1 MVMNLSIDTKEL
13 DFPAGYQALYSC
25 MLIDIYKTHAKKKLL
40 FLLLS
45 FKLLLLLCV
54 CCGPSINRVS
64 G

>member
-25 MLIDIYKTHAKKKLL
+25 MLRYLQNTRQEETS
-40 FLLLS
+40 FSSSS
-45 FKLLLLLCV
+45 FKLLLLLLCV
-54 CCGPSINRVS
+54 WCGPSINRVS